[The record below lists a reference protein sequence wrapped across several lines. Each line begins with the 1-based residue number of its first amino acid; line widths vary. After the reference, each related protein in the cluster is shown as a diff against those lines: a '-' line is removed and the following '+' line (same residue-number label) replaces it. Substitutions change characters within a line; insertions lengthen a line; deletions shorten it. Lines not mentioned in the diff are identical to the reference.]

1 MDPIIH
7 RIWLELRM
15 DLFASAKAG
24 FSQLEVPD
32 SIRRKAL
39 NHLEHWL
46 TSEEFV
52 LYRPQ
57 LEWLIQRGDFAGILD
72 RFFQILPFGTGGR
85 RGAVGIGPNRMNL
98 WTLGASVQGHSDY
111 LKQKFPGK
119 KDITVCLAYDVREFR
134 DKNERYSKDH
144 PNPVFG
150 LSSRDFAHHAAKIY
164 AANGI
169 VAYVLPPTSKAFY
182 ATPELSFA
190 IRRFGAQGGL
200 NISASHNPPDDNGGK
215 FYEERGAQ
223 PVPPEDQIMADLVEN
238 IDRIRMMDWDEA
250 TSLGWIRFFDEGVH
264 RAYLNLCLK
273 GALIDP
279 PHKSIQGQEAFK
291 IVFTPLHGVG
301 SLTAMEILQERG
313 FEVIPVLEQ
322 MAPDGQFSNVT
333 KSPNPEVPESLD
345 RAEIVALA
353 HCADL
358 VLATDPDADRL
369 GGLYP
374 DPNGKWHFLN
384 GQRMAALMTWFKLAK
399 LQEHGR
405 LARNA
410 FVVKTEVTTR
420 QISKITSDFQ
430 VQLVGDLLV
439 GFKYIADVINHLEM
453 SGRFGDVGANPED
466 FIIGTE
472 ESHGAMVSHLIR
484 DKDAGGAALLLAE
497 CALDLKRRGSSI
509 FRKLEELACQY
520 GYFNN
525 MGINIQLPGL
535 DGRIKMEKMMES
547 LRLDPPHQI
556 AGLNVSRFE
565 DFRNPK
571 GKFGPIKGATDA
583 ASRNVLV
590 FELGDQGRAVLRPSG
605 TEPKA
610 KIYIEA
616 SSLPRLPS
624 QTEEDWKVI
633 KAEVDAVAKAIGND
647 LTIQA
652 LARVGK

>member
-1 MDPIIH
+1 
-7 RIWLELRM
+7 M
-15 DLFASAKAG
+15 DLFACAKVG
-24 FSQLEVPD
+24 FSQLEVPE
-32 SIRRKAL
+32 SLRMKAQK
-39 NHLEHWL
+39 NLELWL

-52 LYRPQ
+52 TYRPQ
-57 LEWLIQRGDFAGILD
+57 IEWLIQKGDFSGLLD

-134 DKNERYSKDH
+134 DKNGRYSKDL
-144 PNPVFG
+144 PNPILG

-169 VAYVLPPTSKAFY
+169 VSYVLSPTSHSFY
-182 ATPELSFA
+182 ATPELSLA

-223 PVPPEDQIMADLVEN
+223 PVPPDDQVMADLVEN
-238 IDRIRMMDWDEA
+238 IDRIRIMGWNEA
-250 TSLGWIRFFDEGVH
+250 LALGLIRYFDESAH
-264 RAYLNLCLK
+264 RAYLDLCLK

-279 PHKSIQGQEAFK
+279 PQKSLKGQSAFK

-313 FEVIPVLEQ
+313 FEVIPVVEQ
-322 MAPDGQFSNVT
+322 MAPDGQFPNVT

-345 RAEIVALA
+345 RAEVVALA
-353 HCADL
+353 HRADL

-374 DPNGKWHFLN
+374 GPDGNWHFLN

-399 LQEHGR
+399 LQEQGR
-405 LARNA
+405 LEHKAV
-410 FVVKTEVTTR
+410 VVKTEVTTR
-420 QISKITSDFQ
+420 QISRIAADFK

-439 GFKYIADVINHLEM
+439 GFKYIADVIYQLEM
-453 SGRFGDVGANPED
+453 TGRFGDVLAAPTD
-466 FIIGTE
+466 YIIGTE
-472 ESHGAMVSHLIR
+472 ESHGAMVSHQIR

-497 CALDLKRRGSSI
+497 CALDLKRHGSSI
-509 FRKLEELACQY
+509 FRQLEELACQH

-525 MGINIQLPGL
+525 IGINILLPGL
-535 DGRIKMEKMMES
+535 DGRLKMEKMLDS
-547 LRLDPPHQI
+547 LRLDPPLRI
-556 AGLNVSRFE
+556 AGLKVSRFE
-565 DFRNPK
+565 DLRNPE

-583 ASRNVLV
+583 SSRNVLV
-590 FELGDQGRAVLRPSG
+590 FELGDNARAVLRPSG

-616 SSLPRLPS
+616 SSLPRLSS
-624 QTEEDWKVI
+624 QTDDEWNQI
-633 KAEVDAVAKAIGND
+633 KAGVDAIAKEIGKD
-647 LTIQA
+647 LTKQA
-652 LARVGK
+652 LVRVGL

>member
-7 RIWLELRM
+7 RIWLERCM
-15 DLFASAKAG
+15 DLFACAKVG
-24 FSQLEVPD
+24 FSQLEVPE
-32 SIRRKAL
+32 SLRMKAQK
-39 NHLEHWL
+39 NLELWL

-52 LYRPQ
+52 TYRPQ
-57 LEWLIQRGDFAGILD
+57 IEWLIQKGDFSGLLD

-134 DKNERYSKDH
+134 DKNGRYSKDL
-144 PNPVFG
+144 PNPILG

-169 VAYVLPPTSKAFY
+169 VSYVLSPTSHSFY
-182 ATPELSFA
+182 ATPELSLA

-223 PVPPEDQIMADLVEN
+223 PVPPDDQVMADLVEN
-238 IDRIRMMDWDEA
+238 IDRIRIMGWNEA
-250 TSLGWIRFFDEGVH
+250 LALGLIRYFDESAH
-264 RAYLNLCLK
+264 RAYLDLCLK

-279 PHKSIQGQEAFK
+279 PQKSLKGQSAFK

-301 SLTAMEILQERG
+301 SLTAMEILQKRG
-313 FEVIPVLEQ
+313 FEVIPVVEQ
-322 MAPDGQFSNVT
+322 MAPDGQFPNVT

-345 RAEIVALA
+345 RAEVVALA
-353 HCADL
+353 HRADL

-374 DPNGKWHFLN
+374 GPDGNWHFLN

-399 LQEHGR
+399 LQEQGR
-405 LARNA
+405 LEHKAV
-410 FVVKTEVTTR
+410 VVKTEVTTR
-420 QISKITSDFQ
+420 QISKITADFK

-439 GFKYIADVINHLEM
+439 GFKYIADVIYQLEM
-453 SGRFGDVGANPED
+453 TGRFGDVLAAPTD
-466 FIIGTE
+466 YIIGTE
-472 ESHGAMVSHLIR
+472 ESHGAMVSHQIR

-509 FRKLEELACQY
+509 FRQLEELACQH

-525 MGINIQLPGL
+525 IGINILLPGL
-535 DGRIKMEKMMES
+535 DGRLKMEKMLDS
-547 LRLDPPHQI
+547 LRLDPPLRI

-565 DFRNPK
+565 DLRNPE

-583 ASRNVLV
+583 SSRNVLV
-590 FELGDQGRAVLRPSG
+590 FELGDNARAVLRPSG

-616 SSLPRLPS
+616 SSLPRLSS
-624 QTEEDWKVI
+624 QTDDEWNQI
-633 KAEVDAVAKAIGND
+633 KAGVDAIAKEIGKD
-647 LTIQA
+647 LTKQA
-652 LARVGK
+652 LVRVGL

>member
-1 MDPIIH
+1 
-7 RIWLELRM
+7 M
-15 DLFASAKAG
+15 DLFACAKVG
-24 FSQLEVPD
+24 FSQLEVPE
-32 SIRRKAL
+32 SLRMKAQK
-39 NHLEHWL
+39 NLELWL

-52 LYRPQ
+52 TYRPQ
-57 LEWLIQRGDFAGILD
+57 IEWLIQKGDFSGLLD

-134 DKNERYSKDH
+134 DKNGRYSKDL
-144 PNPVFG
+144 PNPILG

-169 VAYVLPPTSKAFY
+169 VSYVLSPTSHSFY
-182 ATPELSFA
+182 ATPELSLA

-223 PVPPEDQIMADLVEN
+223 PVPPDDQVMADLVEN
-238 IDRIRMMDWDEA
+238 IDRIRIMGWNEA
-250 TSLGWIRFFDEGVH
+250 LALGLIRYFDESAH
-264 RAYLNLCLK
+264 RAYLDLCLK

-279 PHKSIQGQEAFK
+279 PQKSLKGQSAFK

-301 SLTAMEILQERG
+301 SLTAMEILQKRG
-313 FEVIPVLEQ
+313 FEVIPVVEQ
-322 MAPDGQFSNVT
+322 MAPDGQFPNVT

-345 RAEIVALA
+345 RAEVVALA
-353 HCADL
+353 HRADL

-374 DPNGKWHFLN
+374 GPDGNWHFLN

-399 LQEHGR
+399 LQEQGR
-405 LARNA
+405 LEHKAV
-410 FVVKTEVTTR
+410 VVKTEVTTR
-420 QISKITSDFQ
+420 QISKITADFK

-439 GFKYIADVINHLEM
+439 GFKYIADVIYQLEM
-453 SGRFGDVGANPED
+453 TGRFGDVLAAPTD
-466 FIIGTE
+466 YIIGTE
-472 ESHGAMVSHLIR
+472 ESHGAMVSHQIR

-509 FRKLEELACQY
+509 FRQLEELACQH

-525 MGINIQLPGL
+525 IGINILLPGL
-535 DGRIKMEKMMES
+535 DGRLKMEKMLDS
-547 LRLDPPHQI
+547 LRLDPPLRI

-565 DFRNPK
+565 DLRNPE

-583 ASRNVLV
+583 SSRNVLV
-590 FELGDQGRAVLRPSG
+590 FELGDNARAVLRPSG

-616 SSLPRLPS
+616 SSLPRLSS
-624 QTEEDWKVI
+624 QTDDEWNQI
-633 KAEVDAVAKAIGND
+633 KAGVDAIAKEIGKD
-647 LTIQA
+647 LTKQA
-652 LARVGK
+652 LVRVGL

>member
-1 MDPIIH
+1 
-7 RIWLELRM
+7 M
-15 DLFASAKAG
+15 DLFACAKVG
-24 FSQLEVPD
+24 FSQLEVPE
-32 SIRRKAL
+32 SLRMKAQK
-39 NHLEHWL
+39 NLELWL

-52 LYRPQ
+52 TYRPQ
-57 LEWLIQRGDFAGILD
+57 IEWLIQKGDFSGLLD

-134 DKNERYSKDH
+134 DKNGRYSKDL
-144 PNPVFG
+144 PNPILG

-169 VAYVLPPTSKAFY
+169 VSYVLSPTSHSFY
-182 ATPELSFA
+182 ATPELSLA

-223 PVPPEDQIMADLVEN
+223 PVPPDDQVMADLVEN
-238 IDRIRMMDWDEA
+238 IDRIRIMGWNEA
-250 TSLGWIRFFDEGVH
+250 LALGLIRYFDESAH
-264 RAYLNLCLK
+264 RAYLDLCLK

-279 PHKSIQGQEAFK
+279 PQKSLKGQSAFK

-313 FEVIPVLEQ
+313 FEVIPVVEQ
-322 MAPDGQFSNVT
+322 MAPDGQFPNVT

-345 RAEIVALA
+345 RAEVVALA
-353 HCADL
+353 HRADL

-374 DPNGKWHFLN
+374 GPDGNWHFLN

-399 LQEHGR
+399 LREQGR
-405 LARNA
+405 LEHKAV
-410 FVVKTEVTTR
+410 VVKTEVTTR
-420 QISKITSDFQ
+420 QISKITADFK

-439 GFKYIADVINHLEM
+439 GFKYIADVIYQLEM
-453 SGRFGDVGANPED
+453 TGRFGDVLAAPTD
-466 FIIGTE
+466 YIIGTE
-472 ESHGAMVSHLIR
+472 ESHGAMVSHQIR

-509 FRKLEELACQY
+509 FRQLEELACQH

-525 MGINIQLPGL
+525 IGINILLPGL
-535 DGRIKMEKMMES
+535 DGRLKMEKMLDS
-547 LRLDPPHQI
+547 LRLDPPLRI
-556 AGLNVSRFE
+556 AGLKVSRFE
-565 DFRNPK
+565 DLRNPE

-583 ASRNVLV
+583 SSRNVLV
-590 FELGDQGRAVLRPSG
+590 FELGDNARAVLRPSG

-616 SSLPRLPS
+616 SSLPRLSS
-624 QTEEDWKVI
+624 QTDEEWNQI
-633 KAEVDAVAKAIGND
+633 KAGVDAIAKEIGKD
-647 LTIQA
+647 LTKQA
-652 LARVGK
+652 LVRVGL

>member
-1 MDPIIH
+1 
-7 RIWLELRM
+7 M
-15 DLFASAKAG
+15 DLFACAKVG
-24 FSQLEVPD
+24 FSQLEVPE
-32 SIRRKAL
+32 SLRMKAQK
-39 NHLEHWL
+39 NLELWL

-52 LYRPQ
+52 TYRPQ
-57 LEWLIQRGDFAGILD
+57 IEWLIQKGDFSGLLD

-134 DKNERYSKDH
+134 DKNGRYSKDL
-144 PNPVFG
+144 PNPILG

-169 VAYVLPPTSKAFY
+169 VSYVLSPTSHSFY
-182 ATPELSFA
+182 ATPELSLA

-223 PVPPEDQIMADLVEN
+223 PVPPDDQVMADLVEN
-238 IDRIRMMDWDEA
+238 IDRIRIMGWNEA
-250 TSLGWIRFFDEGVH
+250 LALGLIRYFDESAH
-264 RAYLNLCLK
+264 RAYLDLCLK

-279 PHKSIQGQEAFK
+279 PQKSLKGQSAFK

-313 FEVIPVLEQ
+313 FEVIPVVEQ
-322 MAPDGQFSNVT
+322 MAPDGQFPNVT

-345 RAEIVALA
+345 RAEVVALA
-353 HCADL
+353 HRADL

-374 DPNGKWHFLN
+374 GPDGNWHFLN

-399 LQEHGR
+399 LQEQGR
-405 LARNA
+405 LEHKAV
-410 FVVKTEVTTR
+410 VVKTEVTTR
-420 QISKITSDFQ
+420 QISRIAADFK

-439 GFKYIADVINHLEM
+439 GFKYIADVIYQLEM
-453 SGRFGDVGANPED
+453 TGRFGDVLAAPTD
-466 FIIGTE
+466 YIIGTE
-472 ESHGAMVSHLIR
+472 ESHGAMVSHQIR

-509 FRKLEELACQY
+509 FRQLEELACQH

-525 MGINIQLPGL
+525 IGINILLPGL
-535 DGRIKMEKMMES
+535 DGRLKMEKMLDS
-547 LRLDPPHQI
+547 LRLDPPLRI

-565 DFRNPK
+565 DLRNPE

-583 ASRNVLV
+583 SSRNVLV
-590 FELGDQGRAVLRPSG
+590 FELGDNARAVLRPSG

-616 SSLPRLPS
+616 SSLPRLSS
-624 QTEEDWKVI
+624 QTDDEWNQI
-633 KAEVDAVAKAIGND
+633 KAGVDAIAKEIGKD
-647 LTIQA
+647 LTKQA
-652 LARVGK
+652 LVRVGL

>member
-1 MDPIIH
+1 
-7 RIWLELRM
+7 M
-15 DLFASAKAG
+15 DLFACAKVG
-24 FSQLEVPD
+24 FSQLEVPE
-32 SIRRKAL
+32 SLRMKAQK
-39 NHLEHWL
+39 NLELWL

-52 LYRPQ
+52 TYRPQ
-57 LEWLIQRGDFAGILD
+57 IEWLIQKGDFSGLLD

-134 DKNERYSKDH
+134 DKNGRYSKDL
-144 PNPVFG
+144 PNPILG

-169 VAYVLPPTSKAFY
+169 VSYVLSPTSHSFY
-182 ATPELSFA
+182 ATPELSLA

-223 PVPPEDQIMADLVEN
+223 PVPPDDQVMADLVEN
-238 IDRIRMMDWDEA
+238 IDRIRIMGWNEA
-250 TSLGWIRFFDEGVH
+250 LALGLIRYFDESAH
-264 RAYLNLCLK
+264 RAYLDLCLK

-279 PHKSIQGQEAFK
+279 PQKSLKGQSAFK

-301 SLTAMEILQERG
+301 SLTAMEILHERG
-313 FEVIPVLEQ
+313 FEVIPVVEQ
-322 MAPDGQFSNVT
+322 MAPDGQFPNVT

-345 RAEIVALA
+345 RAEVVALA
-353 HCADL
+353 HRADL

-374 DPNGKWHFLN
+374 GPDGNWHFLN

-399 LQEHGR
+399 LQEQGR
-405 LARNA
+405 LEHKAV
-410 FVVKTEVTTR
+410 VVKTEVTTR
-420 QISKITSDFQ
+420 QISRIAADFK

-439 GFKYIADVINHLEM
+439 GFKYIADVIYQLEM
-453 SGRFGDVGANPED
+453 TGRFGDVLAATTD
-466 FIIGTE
+466 YIIGTE
-472 ESHGAMVSHLIR
+472 ESHGAMVSHQIR

-509 FRKLEELACQY
+509 FRQLEELACQH

-525 MGINIQLPGL
+525 IGINILLPGL
-535 DGRIKMEKMMES
+535 DGRLKMEKMLDS
-547 LRLDPPHQI
+547 LRLDPPLRI

-565 DFRNPK
+565 DLRNPE

-583 ASRNVLV
+583 SSRNVLV
-590 FELGDQGRAVLRPSG
+590 FELGDNARAVLRPSG

-616 SSLPRLPS
+616 SSLPRLSS
-624 QTEEDWKVI
+624 QTDDEWNQI
-633 KAEVDAVAKAIGND
+633 KAGVDAIAKEIGKD
-647 LTIQA
+647 LTKQA
-652 LARVGK
+652 LVRVGL

>member
-1 MDPIIH
+1 
-7 RIWLELRM
+7 M
-15 DLFASAKAG
+15 DLFACAKVG
-24 FSQLEVPD
+24 FSQLEVPE
-32 SIRRKAL
+32 SLRMKAQK
-39 NHLEHWL
+39 NLELWL

-52 LYRPQ
+52 TYRPQ
-57 LEWLIQRGDFAGILD
+57 IEWLIQKGDFSGLLD

-134 DKNERYSKDH
+134 DKNGRYSKDL
-144 PNPVFG
+144 PNPILG

-169 VAYVLPPTSKAFY
+169 VSYVLSPTSHSFY
-182 ATPELSFA
+182 ATPELSLA

-223 PVPPEDQIMADLVEN
+223 PVPPDDQVMADLVEN
-238 IDRIRMMDWDEA
+238 IDRIRIMGWNEA
-250 TSLGWIRFFDEGVH
+250 LALGLIRYFDESAH
-264 RAYLNLCLK
+264 RAYLDLCLK

-279 PHKSIQGQEAFK
+279 PQKSLKGQSAFK

-313 FEVIPVLEQ
+313 FEVIPVVEQ
-322 MAPDGQFSNVT
+322 MAPDGQFPNVT

-345 RAEIVALA
+345 RAEVVALA
-353 HCADL
+353 HRADL

-374 DPNGKWHFLN
+374 GPDGNWHFLN

-399 LQEHGR
+399 LQEQGR
-405 LARNA
+405 LEHKAV
-410 FVVKTEVTTR
+410 VVKTEVTTR
-420 QISKITSDFQ
+420 QISRIAADFK

-439 GFKYIADVINHLEM
+439 GFKYIADVIYQLEM
-453 SGRFGDVGANPED
+453 TGRFGDVLAAPTD
-466 FIIGTE
+466 YIIGTE
-472 ESHGAMVSHLIR
+472 ESHGAKVRHQIR

-509 FRKLEELACQY
+509 FRQLEELACQH

-525 MGINIQLPGL
+525 IGINILLPGL
-535 DGRIKMEKMMES
+535 DGRLKMEKMLDS
-547 LRLDPPHQI
+547 LRLDPPLRI

-565 DFRNPK
+565 DLRNPE

-583 ASRNVLV
+583 SSRNVLV
-590 FELGDQGRAVLRPSG
+590 FELGDNARAVLRPSG

-616 SSLPRLPS
+616 SSLPRLSS
-624 QTEEDWKVI
+624 QTDDEWNQI
-633 KAEVDAVAKAIGND
+633 KAGVDAIAKEIGKD
-647 LTIQA
+647 LTKQA
-652 LARVGK
+652 LVRVGL

>member
-1 MDPIIH
+1 
-7 RIWLELRM
+7 M
-15 DLFASAKAG
+15 DLFACAKVG
-24 FSQLEVPD
+24 FSQLEVPE
-32 SIRRKAL
+32 SLRMKAQK
-39 NHLEHWL
+39 NLELWL

-52 LYRPQ
+52 TYRPQ
-57 LEWLIQRGDFAGILD
+57 IEWLIQKGDFSGLLD

-134 DKNERYSKDH
+134 DKNGRYSKDL
-144 PNPVFG
+144 PNPILG

-169 VAYVLPPTSKAFY
+169 VSYVLSPTSHSFY
-182 ATPELSFA
+182 ATPELSLA

-223 PVPPEDQIMADLVEN
+223 PVPPDDQVMADLVEN
-238 IDRIRMMDWDEA
+238 IDRIRIMGWNEA
-250 TSLGWIRFFDEGVH
+250 LALGLIRYFDESAH
-264 RAYLNLCLK
+264 RAYLDLCLK

-279 PHKSIQGQEAFK
+279 PQKSLKGQSAFK

-313 FEVIPVLEQ
+313 FEVIPVVEQ
-322 MAPDGQFSNVT
+322 MAPDGQFPNVT

-345 RAEIVALA
+345 RAEVVALA
-353 HCADL
+353 HRADL

-374 DPNGKWHFLN
+374 GPDGNWHFLN

-399 LQEHGR
+399 LQEQGR
-405 LARNA
+405 LEHKAV
-410 FVVKTEVTTR
+410 VVKTEVTTR
-420 QISKITSDFQ
+420 QISKITADFK

-439 GFKYIADVINHLEM
+439 GFKYIADVIYQLEM
-453 SGRFGDVGANPED
+453 TGRFGDVLAAPTD
-466 FIIGTE
+466 YIIGTE
-472 ESHGAMVSHLIR
+472 ESHGAMVSHQIR

-509 FRKLEELACQY
+509 FRQLEELACQH

-525 MGINIQLPGL
+525 IGINILLPGL
-535 DGRIKMEKMMES
+535 DGRLKMEKMLDS
-547 LRLDPPHQI
+547 LRLDPPLRI

-565 DFRNPK
+565 DLRNPE

-583 ASRNVLV
+583 SSRNVLV
-590 FELGDQGRAVLRPSG
+590 FELGDNARAVLRPSG

-616 SSLPRLPS
+616 SSLPRLSS
-624 QTEEDWKVI
+624 QTDDEWNQI
-633 KAEVDAVAKAIGND
+633 KAGVDAVAKEIGKD
-647 LTIQA
+647 LTKQA
-652 LARVGK
+652 LVRVGL

>member
-1 MDPIIH
+1 
-7 RIWLELRM
+7 M
-15 DLFASAKAG
+15 DLFACAKVG
-24 FSQLEVPD
+24 FSQLEVPE
-32 SIRRKAL
+32 SLRMKAQK
-39 NHLEHWL
+39 NLELWL

-52 LYRPQ
+52 TYRPQ
-57 LEWLIQRGDFAGILD
+57 IEWLIQKGDFSGLLD

-134 DKNERYSKDH
+134 DKNGRYSKDL
-144 PNPVFG
+144 PNPILG

-169 VAYVLPPTSKAFY
+169 VSYVLSPTSHSFY
-182 ATPELSFA
+182 ATPELSLA

-223 PVPPEDQIMADLVEN
+223 PVPPDDQVMADLVEN
-238 IDRIRMMDWDEA
+238 IDRIRIMGWNEA
-250 TSLGWIRFFDEGVH
+250 LALGLIRYFDESAH
-264 RAYLNLCLK
+264 RAYLDLCLK

-279 PHKSIQGQEAFK
+279 PQKSLKGQSAFK

-313 FEVIPVLEQ
+313 FEVIPVVEQ
-322 MAPDGQFSNVT
+322 MAPDGQFPNVT

-345 RAEIVALA
+345 RAEVVALA
-353 HCADL
+353 HRADL

-374 DPNGKWHFLN
+374 GPDGNWHFLN

-399 LQEHGR
+399 LQEQGR
-405 LARNA
+405 LEHKAV
-410 FVVKTEVTTR
+410 VVKTEVTTR
-420 QISKITSDFQ
+420 QISRIAADFK

-439 GFKYIADVINHLEM
+439 GFKYIADVIYQLEM
-453 SGRFGDVGANPED
+453 TGRFGDVLAAPTD
-466 FIIGTE
+466 YIIGTE
-472 ESHGAMVSHLIR
+472 ESHGAMVSHQIR

-509 FRKLEELACQY
+509 FRQLEELACQH

-525 MGINIQLPGL
+525 IGINILLPGL
-535 DGRIKMEKMMES
+535 DGRLKMEKMLDS
-547 LRLDPPHQI
+547 LRLDPPLRI
-556 AGLNVSRFE
+556 AGLKVSRFE
-565 DFRNPK
+565 DLRNPE

-583 ASRNVLV
+583 SSRNVLV
-590 FELGDQGRAVLRPSG
+590 FELGDNARAVLRPSG

-616 SSLPRLPS
+616 SSLPRLSS
-624 QTEEDWKVI
+624 QTDDEWNQI
-633 KAEVDAVAKAIGND
+633 KAGVDAIAKEIGKD
-647 LTIQA
+647 LTKQA
-652 LARVGK
+652 LVRVGL

>member
-1 MDPIIH
+1 
-7 RIWLELRM
+7 M
-15 DLFASAKAG
+15 DLFACAKVG
-24 FSQLEVPD
+24 FSQLEVPE
-32 SIRRKAL
+32 SLRMKAQK
-39 NHLEHWL
+39 NLELWL

-52 LYRPQ
+52 TYRPQ
-57 LEWLIQRGDFAGILD
+57 IEWLIQKGDFSGLLD

-134 DKNERYSKDH
+134 DKNGRYSKDL
-144 PNPVFG
+144 PNPILG

-169 VAYVLPPTSKAFY
+169 VSYVLSPTSHSFY
-182 ATPELSFA
+182 ATPELSLA

-223 PVPPEDQIMADLVEN
+223 PVPPDDQVMADLVEN
-238 IDRIRMMDWDEA
+238 IDRIRIMGWNEA
-250 TSLGWIRFFDEGVH
+250 LALGLIRYFDESAH
-264 RAYLNLCLK
+264 RAYLDLCLK

-279 PHKSIQGQEAFK
+279 PQKSLKGQSAFK

-301 SLTAMEILQERG
+301 SLTAMEILHERG
-313 FEVIPVLEQ
+313 FEVIPVVEQ
-322 MAPDGQFSNVT
+322 MAPDGQFPNVT

-345 RAEIVALA
+345 RAEVVALA
-353 HCADL
+353 HRADL

-374 DPNGKWHFLN
+374 GPDGNWHFLN

-399 LQEHGR
+399 LQEQGR
-405 LARNA
+405 LEHKAV
-410 FVVKTEVTTR
+410 VVKTEVTTR
-420 QISKITSDFQ
+420 QISKITADFK

-439 GFKYIADVINHLEM
+439 GFKYIADVIYQLEM
-453 SGRFGDVGANPED
+453 TGRFGDVLAAPTD
-466 FIIGTE
+466 YIIGTE
-472 ESHGAMVSHLIR
+472 ESHGAMVSHQIR

-509 FRKLEELACQY
+509 FRQLEELACQH

-525 MGINIQLPGL
+525 IGINILLPGL
-535 DGRIKMEKMMES
+535 DGRLKMEKMLDS
-547 LRLDPPHQI
+547 LRLDPPLRI
-556 AGLNVSRFE
+556 AGLKVSRFE
-565 DFRNPK
+565 DLRNPE

-583 ASRNVLV
+583 SSRNVLV
-590 FELGDQGRAVLRPSG
+590 FELGDNARAVLRPSG

-616 SSLPRLPS
+616 SSLPRLSS
-624 QTEEDWKVI
+624 QTDDEWNQI
-633 KAEVDAVAKAIGND
+633 KAGVDAIAKEIGKD
-647 LTIQA
+647 LTKQA
-652 LARVGK
+652 LVRVGL

>member
-1 MDPIIH
+1 
-7 RIWLELRM
+7 M
-15 DLFASAKAG
+15 DLFACAKVG
-24 FSQLEVPD
+24 FSQLEVPE
-32 SIRRKAL
+32 SLRMKAQK
-39 NHLEHWL
+39 NLELWL

-52 LYRPQ
+52 TYRPQ
-57 LEWLIQRGDFAGILD
+57 IEWLIQKGDFSGLLD

-134 DKNERYSKDH
+134 DKNGRYSKDL
-144 PNPVFG
+144 PNPILG

-169 VAYVLPPTSKAFY
+169 VSYVLSPTSHSFY
-182 ATPELSFA
+182 ATPELSLA

-223 PVPPEDQIMADLVEN
+223 PVPPDDQVMADLVEN
-238 IDRIRMMDWDEA
+238 IDRIRIMGWNEA
-250 TSLGWIRFFDEGVH
+250 LALGLIRYFDESAH
-264 RAYLNLCLK
+264 RAYLDLCLK

-279 PHKSIQGQEAFK
+279 PQKSLKGQSPFK

-301 SLTAMEILQERG
+301 SLTAMEILQKRG
-313 FEVIPVLEQ
+313 FEVIPVVEQ
-322 MAPDGQFSNVT
+322 MAPDGQFPNVT

-345 RAEIVALA
+345 RAEVVALA
-353 HCADL
+353 HRADL

-374 DPNGKWHFLN
+374 GPDGNWHFLN

-399 LQEHGR
+399 LQEQGR
-405 LARNA
+405 LEHKAV
-410 FVVKTEVTTR
+410 VVKTEVTTR
-420 QISKITSDFQ
+420 QISKITADFK

-439 GFKYIADVINHLEM
+439 GFKYIADVIYQLEM
-453 SGRFGDVGANPED
+453 TGRFGDVLAAPTD
-466 FIIGTE
+466 YIIGTE
-472 ESHGAMVSHLIR
+472 ESHGAMVSHQIR

-509 FRKLEELACQY
+509 FRQLEELACQH

-525 MGINIQLPGL
+525 IGINILLPGL
-535 DGRIKMEKMMES
+535 DGRLKMEKMLDS
-547 LRLDPPHQI
+547 LRLDPPLRI

-565 DFRNPK
+565 DLRNPE

-583 ASRNVLV
+583 SSRNVLV
-590 FELGDQGRAVLRPSG
+590 FELGDNARAVLRPSG

-616 SSLPRLPS
+616 SSLPRLSS
-624 QTEEDWKVI
+624 QTDDEWNQI
-633 KAEVDAVAKAIGND
+633 KAGVDAVAKEIGKD
-647 LTIQA
+647 LTKQA
-652 LARVGK
+652 LVRVGL

>member
-1 MDPIIH
+1 
-7 RIWLELRM
+7 M
-15 DLFASAKAG
+15 DLFACAKVG
-24 FSQLEVPD
+24 FSQLEVPE
-32 SIRRKAL
+32 SLRMKAQK
-39 NHLEHWL
+39 NLELWL

-52 LYRPQ
+52 TYRPQ
-57 LEWLIQRGDFAGILD
+57 IEWLIQKGDFSGLLD

-134 DKNERYSKDH
+134 DKNGRYSKDL
-144 PNPVFG
+144 PNPILG

-169 VAYVLPPTSKAFY
+169 VSYVLSPTSHSFY
-182 ATPELSFA
+182 ATPELSLA

-223 PVPPEDQIMADLVEN
+223 PVPPDDQVMADLVEN
-238 IDRIRMMDWDEA
+238 IDRIRIMGWNEA
-250 TSLGWIRFFDEGVH
+250 LALGLIRYFDESAH
-264 RAYLNLCLK
+264 RAYLDLCLK

-279 PHKSIQGQEAFK
+279 PQKSLKGQSAFK

-313 FEVIPVLEQ
+313 FEVIPVVEQ
-322 MAPDGQFSNVT
+322 MAPDGQFPNVT

-345 RAEIVALA
+345 RAEVVALA
-353 HCADL
+353 HRADL

-374 DPNGKWHFLN
+374 GPDGNWHFLN

-399 LQEHGR
+399 LQEQGR
-405 LARNA
+405 LEHKAV
-410 FVVKTEVTTR
+410 VVKTEVTTR
-420 QISKITSDFQ
+420 QISKITADFK

-439 GFKYIADVINHLEM
+439 GFKYIADVIYQLEM
-453 SGRFGDVGANPED
+453 TGRFGDVLAAPTD
-466 FIIGTE
+466 YIIGTE
-472 ESHGAMVSHLIR
+472 ESHGAMVSHQIR

-509 FRKLEELACQY
+509 FRQLEKLACQH

-525 MGINIQLPGL
+525 IGINILLPGL
-535 DGRIKMEKMMES
+535 DGRLKMEKMLDS
-547 LRLDPPHQI
+547 LRLDPPLRI

-565 DFRNPK
+565 DLRNPE

-583 ASRNVLV
+583 SSRNVLV
-590 FELGDQGRAVLRPSG
+590 FELGDNARAVLRPSG

-616 SSLPRLPS
+616 SSLPRLSS
-624 QTEEDWKVI
+624 QTDDEWNQI
-633 KAEVDAVAKAIGND
+633 KAGVDAIAKEIGKD
-647 LTIQA
+647 LTKQA
-652 LARVGK
+652 LVRVGL

>member
-1 MDPIIH
+1 
-7 RIWLELRM
+7 M
-15 DLFASAKAG
+15 DLFASAKVG
-24 FSQLEVPD
+24 FSQLEVPE
-32 SIRRKAL
+32 SLRMKAQK
-39 NHLEHWL
+39 NLELWL

-52 LYRPQ
+52 TYRPQ
-57 LEWLIQRGDFAGILD
+57 IEWLILKGDFSGLLD

-134 DKNERYSKDH
+134 DKNGRYSKDL
-144 PNPVFG
+144 PNPILG
-150 LSSRDFAHHAAKIY
+150 LSSRDFAYHAAKIY

-169 VAYVLPPTSKAFY
+169 VSYVLSPTSHSFY
-182 ATPELSFA
+182 ATPELSLA

-223 PVPPEDQIMADLVEN
+223 PVPPDDQVMADLVEN
-238 IDRIRMMDWDEA
+238 IDRIRIMGWNEA
-250 TSLGWIRFFDEGVH
+250 LALGLIRYFDESAH
-264 RAYLNLCLK
+264 RAYLDLCLK

-279 PHKSIQGQEAFK
+279 PQKSLKGQSAFK

-313 FEVIPVLEQ
+313 FEVIPVVEQ
-322 MAPDGQFSNVT
+322 MAPDGQFPNVT

-345 RAEIVALA
+345 RAEVVALA
-353 HCADL
+353 HRADL

-374 DPNGKWHFLN
+374 GPDGNWHFLN

-399 LQEHGR
+399 LQEQGR
-405 LARNA
+405 LEHKAV
-410 FVVKTEVTTR
+410 VVKTEVTTR
-420 QISKITSDFQ
+420 QISKITADFK

-439 GFKYIADVINHLEM
+439 GFKYIADVIYQLEM
-453 SGRFGDVGANPED
+453 TGRFGDVLAAPTD
-466 FIIGTE
+466 YIIGTE
-472 ESHGAMVSHLIR
+472 ESHGAMVSHQIR

-509 FRKLEELACQY
+509 FRQLEELACQH

-525 MGINIQLPGL
+525 IGINILLPGL
-535 DGRIKMEKMMES
+535 DGRLKMEKMLDS
-547 LRLDPPHQI
+547 LRLDPPLRI
-556 AGLNVSRFE
+556 AGLKVSRFE
-565 DFRNPK
+565 DLRNPE

-583 ASRNVLV
+583 SSRNVLV
-590 FELGDQGRAVLRPSG
+590 FELGDNARAVLRPSG

-616 SSLPRLPS
+616 SSLPRLSS
-624 QTEEDWKVI
+624 QTDEEWNQI
-633 KAEVDAVAKAIGND
+633 KAGVDAIAQEIGKD
-647 LTIQA
+647 LTKQA
-652 LARVGK
+652 LVRVGL

>member
-1 MDPIIH
+1 
-7 RIWLELRM
+7 M
-15 DLFASAKAG
+15 DLFACATVG
-24 FSQLEVPD
+24 FSQLEVPE
-32 SIRRKAL
+32 SLRMKAQK
-39 NHLEHWL
+39 NLELWL

-52 LYRPQ
+52 TYRPQ
-57 LEWLIQRGDFAGILD
+57 IEWLIQKGDFSGLLD

-134 DKNERYSKDH
+134 DKNGRYSKDL
-144 PNPVFG
+144 PNPILG

-169 VAYVLPPTSKAFY
+169 VSYVLSPTSHSFY
-182 ATPELSFA
+182 ATPELSLA

-223 PVPPEDQIMADLVEN
+223 PVPPDDQVMADLVEN
-238 IDRIRMMDWDEA
+238 IDRIRIMGWNEA
-250 TSLGWIRFFDEGVH
+250 LALGLIRYFDESAH
-264 RAYLNLCLK
+264 RAYLDLCLK

-279 PHKSIQGQEAFK
+279 PQKSLKGQSAFK

-313 FEVIPVLEQ
+313 FEVIPVVEQ
-322 MAPDGQFSNVT
+322 MAPDGQFPNVT

-345 RAEIVALA
+345 RAEVVALA
-353 HCADL
+353 HRADL

-374 DPNGKWHFLN
+374 GPDGNWHFLN

-399 LQEHGR
+399 LQEQGR
-405 LARNA
+405 LEHKAV
-410 FVVKTEVTTR
+410 VVKTEVTTR
-420 QISKITSDFQ
+420 QISKITADFK

-439 GFKYIADVINHLEM
+439 GFKYIADVIYQLEM
-453 SGRFGDVGANPED
+453 TGRFGDVLAAPTD
-466 FIIGTE
+466 YIIGTE
-472 ESHGAMVSHLIR
+472 ESHGAMVSHQIR

-509 FRKLEELACQY
+509 FRQLEELACQH

-525 MGINIQLPGL
+525 IGINILLPGL
-535 DGRIKMEKMMES
+535 DGRLKMEKMLDS
-547 LRLDPPHQI
+547 LRLDPPLRI

-565 DFRNPK
+565 DLRNPE

-583 ASRNVLV
+583 SSRNVLV
-590 FELGDQGRAVLRPSG
+590 FELGDNARAVLRPSG

-616 SSLPRLPS
+616 SSLPRLSS
-624 QTEEDWKVI
+624 QTDDEWNQI
-633 KAEVDAVAKAIGND
+633 KAGVDAIAKEIGKD
-647 LTIQA
+647 LTKQA
-652 LARVGK
+652 LVRVGL

>member
-1 MDPIIH
+1 
-7 RIWLELRM
+7 M
-15 DLFASAKAG
+15 DLFACAKVG
-24 FSQLEVPD
+24 FSQLEVPE
-32 SIRRKAL
+32 SLRMKAQK
-39 NHLEHWL
+39 NLELWL

-52 LYRPQ
+52 TYRPQ
-57 LEWLIQRGDFAGILD
+57 IEWLIQKGDFSGLLD

-134 DKNERYSKDH
+134 DKNGRYSKDL
-144 PNPVFG
+144 PNPILG

-169 VAYVLPPTSKAFY
+169 VSYVLSPTSHSFY
-182 ATPELSFA
+182 ATPELSLA

-223 PVPPEDQIMADLVEN
+223 PVPPDDQVMADLVEN
-238 IDRIRMMDWDEA
+238 IDRIRIMGWNEA
-250 TSLGWIRFFDEGVH
+250 LALGLIRYFDESAH
-264 RAYLNLCLK
+264 RAYLDLCLK

-279 PHKSIQGQEAFK
+279 PQKSLKGQSAFK

-301 SLTAMEILQERG
+301 SLTAMEILQKRG
-313 FEVIPVLEQ
+313 FEVIPVVEQ
-322 MAPDGQFSNVT
+322 MAPDGQFPNVT

-345 RAEIVALA
+345 RAEVVALA
-353 HCADL
+353 HRADL

-374 DPNGKWHFLN
+374 GPDGNWHFLN

-399 LQEHGR
+399 LQEQGR
-405 LARNA
+405 LEHKAV
-410 FVVKTEVTTR
+410 VVKTEVTTR
-420 QISKITSDFQ
+420 QISKITADFK

-439 GFKYIADVINHLEM
+439 GFKYIADVIYQLEM
-453 SGRFGDVGANPED
+453 TGRFGDVLAAPTD
-466 FIIGTE
+466 YIIGTE
-472 ESHGAMVSHLIR
+472 ESHGAMVSHQIR

-509 FRKLEELACQY
+509 FRQLEELACQH

-525 MGINIQLPGL
+525 IGINILLPGL
-535 DGRIKMEKMMES
+535 DGRLKMEKMMDS
-547 LRLDPPHQI
+547 LRLDPPLRI

-565 DFRNPK
+565 DLRNPE

-583 ASRNVLV
+583 SSRNVLV
-590 FELGDQGRAVLRPSG
+590 FELGDNARAVLRPSG

-616 SSLPRLPS
+616 SSLPRLSS
-624 QTEEDWKVI
+624 QTDDEWNQI
-633 KAEVDAVAKAIGND
+633 KAGVDAIAKEIGKD
-647 LTIQA
+647 LTKQA
-652 LARVGK
+652 LVRVGL

>member
-1 MDPIIH
+1 
-7 RIWLELRM
+7 M
-15 DLFASAKAG
+15 DLFACAKVG
-24 FSQLEVPD
+24 FSQLEVPE
-32 SIRRKAL
+32 SLRMKAQK
-39 NHLEHWL
+39 NLELWL

-52 LYRPQ
+52 TYRPQ
-57 LEWLIQRGDFAGILD
+57 IEWLIQKGDFSGLLD

-134 DKNERYSKDH
+134 DKNGRYSKDL
-144 PNPVFG
+144 PNPILG

-169 VAYVLPPTSKAFY
+169 VSYVLSPTSHSFY
-182 ATPELSFA
+182 ATPELSLA

-223 PVPPEDQIMADLVEN
+223 PVPPDDQVMADLVEN
-238 IDRIRMMDWDEA
+238 IDRIRIMGWNEA
-250 TSLGWIRFFDEGVH
+250 LALGLIRYFDESAH
-264 RAYLNLCLK
+264 RAYLDLCLK

-279 PHKSIQGQEAFK
+279 PQKSLKGQSAFK

-313 FEVIPVLEQ
+313 FEVIPVVEQ
-322 MAPDGQFSNVT
+322 MAPDGQFPNVT

-345 RAEIVALA
+345 RAEVVALA
-353 HCADL
+353 HRADL

-374 DPNGKWHFLN
+374 GPDGNWHFLN

-399 LQEHGR
+399 LQEQGR
-405 LARNA
+405 LEHKAV
-410 FVVKTEVTTR
+410 VVKTEVTTR
-420 QISKITSDFQ
+420 QISKITADFK

-439 GFKYIADVINHLEM
+439 GFKYIADVIYQLEM
-453 SGRFGDVGANPED
+453 TGRFGDVLAAPTD
-466 FIIGTE
+466 YIIGTE
-472 ESHGAMVSHLIR
+472 ESHGAMVSHQIR

-509 FRKLEELACQY
+509 FRQLEELACQH

-525 MGINIQLPGL
+525 IGINILLPGL
-535 DGRIKMEKMMES
+535 DGRLKMEKMMDS
-547 LRLDPPHQI
+547 LRLDPPLRI
-556 AGLNVSRFE
+556 AGLKVSRFE
-565 DFRNPK
+565 DLRNPE

-583 ASRNVLV
+583 SSRNVLV
-590 FELGDQGRAVLRPSG
+590 FELGDNARAVLRPSG

-616 SSLPRLPS
+616 SSLPRLSS
-624 QTEEDWKVI
+624 QTDDEWNQI
-633 KAEVDAVAKAIGND
+633 KAGVDAIAKEIGKD
-647 LTIQA
+647 LTKQA
-652 LARVGK
+652 LVRVGL

>member
-1 MDPIIH
+1 
-7 RIWLELRM
+7 M
-15 DLFASAKAG
+15 DLFACAKVG
-24 FSQLEVPD
+24 FSQLEVPE
-32 SIRRKAL
+32 SLRMKAQK
-39 NHLEHWL
+39 NLELWL

-52 LYRPQ
+52 TYRPQ
-57 LEWLIQRGDFAGILD
+57 IEWLIQKGDFSGLLD

-134 DKNERYSKDH
+134 DKNARYSKDL
-144 PNPVFG
+144 PNPILG

-169 VAYVLPPTSKAFY
+169 VSYVLSPTSHSFY
-182 ATPELSFA
+182 ATPELSLA

-223 PVPPEDQIMADLVEN
+223 PVPPDDQVMADLVEN
-238 IDRIRMMDWDEA
+238 IDRIRIMGWNEA
-250 TSLGWIRFFDEGVH
+250 LALGLIRYFDESAH
-264 RAYLNLCLK
+264 RAYLDLCLK

-279 PHKSIQGQEAFK
+279 PQKSLKGQSAFK

-313 FEVIPVLEQ
+313 FEVIPVVEQ
-322 MAPDGQFSNVT
+322 MAPDGQFPNVT

-345 RAEIVALA
+345 RAEVVALA
-353 HCADL
+353 HRADL

-374 DPNGKWHFLN
+374 GPDGNWHFLN

-399 LQEHGR
+399 LREQGR
-405 LARNA
+405 LEHKAV
-410 FVVKTEVTTR
+410 VVKTEVTTR
-420 QISKITSDFQ
+420 QISKITADFK

-439 GFKYIADVINHLEM
+439 GFKYIADVIYQLEM
-453 SGRFGDVGANPED
+453 TGRFGDVLAAPTD
-466 FIIGTE
+466 YIIGTE
-472 ESHGAMVSHLIR
+472 ESHGAMVSHQIR

-509 FRKLEELACQY
+509 FRQLEELACQH

-525 MGINIQLPGL
+525 IGINILLPGL
-535 DGRIKMEKMMES
+535 DGRLKMEKMLDS
-547 LRLDPPHQI
+547 LRLDPPLRI
-556 AGLNVSRFE
+556 AGLKVSRFE
-565 DFRNPK
+565 DLRNPE

-583 ASRNVLV
+583 SSRNVLV
-590 FELGDQGRAVLRPSG
+590 FELGDNARAVLRPSG

-616 SSLPRLPS
+616 SSLPRLSS
-624 QTEEDWKVI
+624 QTDEEWNQI
-633 KAEVDAVAKAIGND
+633 KAGVDAIAKEIGKD
-647 LTIQA
+647 LTKQA
-652 LARVGK
+652 LVRVGL

>member
-1 MDPIIH
+1 
-7 RIWLELRM
+7 M
-15 DLFASAKAG
+15 DLFACAKVG
-24 FSQLEVPD
+24 FSQLEVPE
-32 SIRRKAL
+32 SLRMKAQK
-39 NHLEHWL
+39 NLELWL

-52 LYRPQ
+52 TYRPQ
-57 LEWLIQRGDFAGILD
+57 IEWLIQKGDFSGLLD

-134 DKNERYSKDH
+134 DKNGRYSKDL
-144 PNPVFG
+144 PNPILG

-169 VAYVLPPTSKAFY
+169 VSYVLSPTSHSFY
-182 ATPELSFA
+182 ATPELSLA

-223 PVPPEDQIMADLVEN
+223 PVPPDDQVMADLVEN
-238 IDRIRMMDWDEA
+238 IDRIRIMGWNEA
-250 TSLGWIRFFDEGVH
+250 LALGLIRYFDESAH
-264 RAYLNLCLK
+264 RAYLDLCLK

-279 PHKSIQGQEAFK
+279 PQKSLKGQSPFK

-313 FEVIPVLEQ
+313 FEVIPVVEQ
-322 MAPDGQFSNVT
+322 MAPDGQFPNVT

-345 RAEIVALA
+345 RAEVVALA
-353 HCADL
+353 HRADL

-374 DPNGKWHFLN
+374 GPDGNWHFLN

-399 LQEHGR
+399 LQEQGR
-405 LARNA
+405 LEHKAV
-410 FVVKTEVTTR
+410 VVKTEVTTR
-420 QISKITSDFQ
+420 QISKITADFK

-439 GFKYIADVINHLEM
+439 GFKYIADVIYQLEM
-453 SGRFGDVGANPED
+453 TGRFGDVLAAPTD
-466 FIIGTE
+466 YIIGTE
-472 ESHGAMVSHLIR
+472 ESHGAMVSHQIR

-509 FRKLEELACQY
+509 FRQLEELACQH

-525 MGINIQLPGL
+525 IGINILLPGL
-535 DGRIKMEKMMES
+535 DGRLKMEKMLDS
-547 LRLDPPHQI
+547 LRLDPPLRI

-565 DFRNPK
+565 DLRNPE

-583 ASRNVLV
+583 SSRNVLV
-590 FELGDQGRAVLRPSG
+590 FELGDNARAVLRPSG

-616 SSLPRLPS
+616 SSLPRLSS
-624 QTEEDWKVI
+624 QTDDEWNQI
-633 KAEVDAVAKAIGND
+633 KAGVDAIAKEIGKD
-647 LTIQA
+647 LTKQA
-652 LARVGK
+652 LVRVGL

>member
-1 MDPIIH
+1 
-7 RIWLELRM
+7 M
-15 DLFASAKAG
+15 DLFACAKVG
-24 FSQLEVPD
+24 FSQLEVPE
-32 SIRRKAL
+32 SLRMKAQK
-39 NHLEHWL
+39 NLELWL

-52 LYRPQ
+52 TYRPQ
-57 LEWLIQRGDFAGILD
+57 IEWLIQKGDFSGLLD

-134 DKNERYSKDH
+134 DKNGRYSKDL
-144 PNPVFG
+144 PNPILG

-169 VAYVLPPTSKAFY
+169 VSYVLSPTSHSFY
-182 ATPELSFA
+182 ATPELSLA

-223 PVPPEDQIMADLVEN
+223 PVPPDDQVMADLVEN
-238 IDRIRMMDWDEA
+238 IDRIRIMGWNEA
-250 TSLGWIRFFDEGVH
+250 LALGLIRYFDESAH
-264 RAYLNLCLK
+264 RAYLDLCLK

-279 PHKSIQGQEAFK
+279 PQKSLKGQSAFK

-313 FEVIPVLEQ
+313 FEVIPVVEQ
-322 MAPDGQFSNVT
+322 MAPDGQFPNVT

-345 RAEIVALA
+345 RAEVVALA
-353 HCADL
+353 HRADL

-374 DPNGKWHFLN
+374 GPDGNWHFLN

-399 LQEHGR
+399 LQEQGR
-405 LARNA
+405 LEHKAV
-410 FVVKTEVTTR
+410 VVKTEVTTR
-420 QISKITSDFQ
+420 QISKITADFK

-439 GFKYIADVINHLEM
+439 GFKYIADVIYQLEM
-453 SGRFGDVGANPED
+453 TGRFGDVLAAPTD
-466 FIIGTE
+466 YIIGTE
-472 ESHGAMVSHLIR
+472 ESHGAMVSHQIR

-509 FRKLEELACQY
+509 FRQLEELACQH

-525 MGINIQLPGL
+525 IGINILLPGL
-535 DGRIKMEKMMES
+535 DGRIKMEKMLDS
-547 LRLDPPHQI
+547 LRLDPPLRI

-565 DFRNPK
+565 DLRNPE

-583 ASRNVLV
+583 SSRNVLV
-590 FELGDQGRAVLRPSG
+590 FELGDNARAVLRPSG

-616 SSLPRLPS
+616 SSLPRLSS
-624 QTEEDWKVI
+624 QTDDEWNQI
-633 KAEVDAVAKAIGND
+633 KAGVDAVAKEIGKD
-647 LTIQA
+647 LTKQA
-652 LARVGK
+652 LVRVGL

>member
-1 MDPIIH
+1 
-7 RIWLELRM
+7 M
-15 DLFASAKAG
+15 DLFACAKVG
-24 FSQLEVPD
+24 FSQLEVPE
-32 SIRRKAL
+32 SLRMKAQK
-39 NHLEHWL
+39 NLELWL

-52 LYRPQ
+52 TYRPQ
-57 LEWLIQRGDFAGILD
+57 IEWLIQKGDFSGLLD

-134 DKNERYSKDH
+134 DKNGRYSKDL
-144 PNPVFG
+144 PNPILG

-169 VAYVLPPTSKAFY
+169 VSYVLSPTSHSFY
-182 ATPELSFA
+182 ATPELSLA

-223 PVPPEDQIMADLVEN
+223 PVPPDDQVMADLVEN
-238 IDRIRMMDWDEA
+238 IDRIRIMGWNEA
-250 TSLGWIRFFDEGVH
+250 LALGLIRYFDESAH
-264 RAYLNLCLK
+264 RAYLDLCLK

-279 PHKSIQGQEAFK
+279 PQKSLKGQSPFK

-313 FEVIPVLEQ
+313 FEVIPVVEQ
-322 MAPDGQFSNVT
+322 MAPDGQFPNVT

-345 RAEIVALA
+345 RAEVVALA
-353 HCADL
+353 HRADL

-374 DPNGKWHFLN
+374 GPDGNWHFLN

-399 LQEHGR
+399 LQEQGR
-405 LARNA
+405 LEHKAV
-410 FVVKTEVTTR
+410 VVKTEVTTR
-420 QISKITSDFQ
+420 QISKITADFK

-439 GFKYIADVINHLEM
+439 GFKYIADVIYQLEM
-453 SGRFGDVGANPED
+453 TGRFGDVLAAPTD
-466 FIIGTE
+466 YIIGTE
-472 ESHGAMVSHLIR
+472 ESHGAMVSHQIR

-509 FRKLEELACQY
+509 FRQLEELACQH

-525 MGINIQLPGL
+525 IGINILLPGL
-535 DGRIKMEKMMES
+535 DGRLKMEKMMDS
-547 LRLDPPHQI
+547 LRLDPPLRI

-565 DFRNPK
+565 DLRNPE

-583 ASRNVLV
+583 SSRNVLV
-590 FELGDQGRAVLRPSG
+590 FELGDNARAVLRPSG

-616 SSLPRLPS
+616 SSLPRLSS
-624 QTEEDWKVI
+624 QTDDEWNQI
-633 KAEVDAVAKAIGND
+633 KAGVDAIAKEIGKD
-647 LTIQA
+647 LTKQA
-652 LARVGK
+652 LVRVGL

>member
-1 MDPIIH
+1 
-7 RIWLELRM
+7 M
-15 DLFASAKAG
+15 DLFACAKVG
-24 FSQLEVPD
+24 FSQLEVPE
-32 SIRRKAL
+32 SLRMKAQK
-39 NHLEHWL
+39 NLELWL

-52 LYRPQ
+52 TYRPQ
-57 LEWLIQRGDFAGILD
+57 IEWLIQKGDFSGLLD

-134 DKNERYSKDH
+134 DKNGRYSKDL
-144 PNPVFG
+144 PNPILG
-150 LSSRDFAHHAAKIY
+150 LSSRDFTHHAAKIY

-169 VAYVLPPTSKAFY
+169 VSYVLSPTSHSFY
-182 ATPELSFA
+182 ATPELSLA

-223 PVPPEDQIMADLVEN
+223 PVPPDDQVMADLVEN
-238 IDRIRMMDWDEA
+238 IDRIRIMGWNEA
-250 TSLGWIRFFDEGVH
+250 LALGLIRYFDESAH
-264 RAYLNLCLK
+264 RAYLDLCLK

-279 PHKSIQGQEAFK
+279 PQKSLKGQSAFK

-301 SLTAMEILQERG
+301 SLTAMEILHERG
-313 FEVIPVLEQ
+313 FEVIPVVEQ
-322 MAPDGQFSNVT
+322 MAPDGQFPNVT

-345 RAEIVALA
+345 RAEVVALA
-353 HCADL
+353 HRADL

-374 DPNGKWHFLN
+374 GPDGNWHFLN

-399 LQEHGR
+399 LQEQGR
-405 LARNA
+405 LEHKAV
-410 FVVKTEVTTR
+410 VVKTEVTTR
-420 QISKITSDFQ
+420 QISRIAADFK

-439 GFKYIADVINHLEM
+439 GFKYIADVIYQLEM
-453 SGRFGDVGANPED
+453 TGRFGDVLAAPTD
-466 FIIGTE
+466 YIIGTE
-472 ESHGAMVSHLIR
+472 ESHGAMVSHQIR

-509 FRKLEELACQY
+509 FRQLEELACQH

-525 MGINIQLPGL
+525 IGINILLPGL
-535 DGRIKMEKMMES
+535 DGRLKMEKMLDS
-547 LRLDPPHQI
+547 LRLDPPLRI

-565 DFRNPK
+565 DLRNPE

-583 ASRNVLV
+583 SSRNVLV
-590 FELGDQGRAVLRPSG
+590 FELGDNARAVLRPSG

-616 SSLPRLPS
+616 SSLPRLSS
-624 QTEEDWKVI
+624 QTDDEWNQI
-633 KAEVDAVAKAIGND
+633 KAGVDAIAKEIGKD
-647 LTIQA
+647 LTKQA
-652 LARVGK
+652 LVRVGL

>member
-1 MDPIIH
+1 
-7 RIWLELRM
+7 M
-15 DLFASAKAG
+15 DLFACATVG
-24 FSQLEVPD
+24 FSQLEVPE
-32 SIRRKAL
+32 SLRMKAQK
-39 NHLEHWL
+39 NLELWL

-52 LYRPQ
+52 TYRPQ
-57 LEWLIQRGDFAGILD
+57 IEWLIQKGDFSGLLD

-134 DKNERYSKDH
+134 DKNGRYSKDL
-144 PNPVFG
+144 PNPILG

-169 VAYVLPPTSKAFY
+169 VSYVLSPTSHSFY
-182 ATPELSFA
+182 ATPELSLA

-223 PVPPEDQIMADLVEN
+223 PVPPDDQVMADLVEN
-238 IDRIRMMDWDEA
+238 IDRIRIMGWNEA
-250 TSLGWIRFFDEGVH
+250 LALGLIRYFDESAH
-264 RAYLNLCLK
+264 RAYLDLCLK

-279 PHKSIQGQEAFK
+279 PQKSLKGQSAFK

-301 SLTAMEILQERG
+301 SLTAMEILHERG
-313 FEVIPVLEQ
+313 FEVIPVVEQ
-322 MAPDGQFSNVT
+322 MAPDGQFPNVT

-345 RAEIVALA
+345 RAEVVALA
-353 HCADL
+353 HRADL

-374 DPNGKWHFLN
+374 GPDGNWHFLN

-399 LQEHGR
+399 LQEQGR
-405 LARNA
+405 LEHKAV
-410 FVVKTEVTTR
+410 VVKTEVTTR
-420 QISKITSDFQ
+420 QISKITADFK

-439 GFKYIADVINHLEM
+439 GFKYIADVIYQLEM
-453 SGRFGDVGANPED
+453 TGRFGDVLAAPTD
-466 FIIGTE
+466 YIIGTE
-472 ESHGAMVSHLIR
+472 ESHGAMVSHQIR

-509 FRKLEELACQY
+509 FRQLEELACQH

-525 MGINIQLPGL
+525 IGINILLPGL
-535 DGRIKMEKMMES
+535 DGRLKMEKMLDS
-547 LRLDPPHQI
+547 LRLDPPLRI

-565 DFRNPK
+565 DLRNPE

-583 ASRNVLV
+583 SSRNVLV
-590 FELGDQGRAVLRPSG
+590 FELGDNARAVLRPSG

-616 SSLPRLPS
+616 SSLPRLSS
-624 QTEEDWKVI
+624 QTDDEWNQI
-633 KAEVDAVAKAIGND
+633 KAGVDAIAKEIGKD
-647 LTIQA
+647 LTKQA
-652 LARVGK
+652 LVRVGL

>member
-1 MDPIIH
+1 
-7 RIWLELRM
+7 M
-15 DLFASAKAG
+15 DLFACAKVG
-24 FSQLEVPD
+24 FSQLEVPE
-32 SIRRKAL
+32 SLRMKAQK
-39 NHLEHWL
+39 NLELWL

-52 LYRPQ
+52 TYRPQ
-57 LEWLIQRGDFAGILD
+57 IEWLIQKGDYSGLLD

-134 DKNERYSKDH
+134 DKNGRYSKDL
-144 PNPVFG
+144 PNPILG

-169 VAYVLPPTSKAFY
+169 VSYVLSPTSHSFY
-182 ATPELSFA
+182 ATPELSLA

-223 PVPPEDQIMADLVEN
+223 PVPPDDQVMADLVEN
-238 IDRIRMMDWDEA
+238 IDRIRIMGWNEA
-250 TSLGWIRFFDEGVH
+250 LALGLIRYFDESAH
-264 RAYLNLCLK
+264 RAYLDLCLK

-279 PHKSIQGQEAFK
+279 PQKSLKGQSAFK

-313 FEVIPVLEQ
+313 FEVIPVVEQ
-322 MAPDGQFSNVT
+322 MAPDGQFPNVT

-345 RAEIVALA
+345 RAEVVALA
-353 HCADL
+353 HRADL

-374 DPNGKWHFLN
+374 GPDGNWHFLN

-399 LQEHGR
+399 LQEQGR
-405 LARNA
+405 LEHKAV
-410 FVVKTEVTTR
+410 VVKTEVTTR
-420 QISKITSDFQ
+420 QISKITADFK

-439 GFKYIADVINHLEM
+439 GFKYIADVIYQLEM
-453 SGRFGDVGANPED
+453 TGRFGDVLAAPTD
-466 FIIGTE
+466 YIIGTE
-472 ESHGAMVSHLIR
+472 ESHGAMVSHQIR

-509 FRKLEELACQY
+509 FRQLEELACQH

-525 MGINIQLPGL
+525 IGINILLPGL
-535 DGRIKMEKMMES
+535 DGRLKMEKMLDS
-547 LRLDPPHQI
+547 LRLDPPLRI

-565 DFRNPK
+565 DLRNPE

-583 ASRNVLV
+583 SSRNVLV
-590 FELGDQGRAVLRPSG
+590 FELGDNARAVLRPSG

-616 SSLPRLPS
+616 SSLPRLSS
-624 QTEEDWKVI
+624 QTDDEWNQI
-633 KAEVDAVAKAIGND
+633 KAGVDAIAKEIGKD
-647 LTIQA
+647 LTKQA
-652 LARVGK
+652 LVRVGL

>member
-1 MDPIIH
+1 
-7 RIWLELRM
+7 M
-15 DLFASAKAG
+15 DLFACAKVG
-24 FSQLEVPD
+24 FSQLEVPE
-32 SIRRKAL
+32 SLRMKAQK
-39 NHLEHWL
+39 NLELWL

-52 LYRPQ
+52 TYRPQ
-57 LEWLIQRGDFAGILD
+57 IEWLIQKGDFSGLLD

-134 DKNERYSKDH
+134 DKNGRYSKDL
-144 PNPVFG
+144 PNPILG

-169 VAYVLPPTSKAFY
+169 VSYVLSPTSHSFY
-182 ATPELSFA
+182 ATPELSLA

-223 PVPPEDQIMADLVEN
+223 PVPPDDQVMADLVEN
-238 IDRIRMMDWDEA
+238 IDRIRIMGWNEA
-250 TSLGWIRFFDEGVH
+250 LALGLIRYFDESAH
-264 RAYLNLCLK
+264 RAYLDLCLK

-279 PHKSIQGQEAFK
+279 PQKSLKGQSAFK

-313 FEVIPVLEQ
+313 FEVIPVVEQ
-322 MAPDGQFSNVT
+322 MAPDGQFPNVT

-345 RAEIVALA
+345 RAEVVALA
-353 HCADL
+353 HRADL

-374 DPNGKWHFLN
+374 GPDGNWHFLN

-399 LQEHGR
+399 LQEQGR
-405 LARNA
+405 LEHKAV
-410 FVVKTEVTTR
+410 VVKTEVTTR
-420 QISKITSDFQ
+420 QISKITADFK

-439 GFKYIADVINHLEM
+439 GFKYIADVIYQLEM
-453 SGRFGDVGANPED
+453 TGRFGDVLAAPTD
-466 FIIGTE
+466 YIIGTE
-472 ESHGAMVSHLIR
+472 ESHGAMVSHQIR

-509 FRKLEELACQY
+509 FRQLEELACQH

-525 MGINIQLPGL
+525 IGINILLPGL
-535 DGRIKMEKMMES
+535 DGRLKMEKMMDS
-547 LRLDPPHQI
+547 LRLDPPLRI

-565 DFRNPK
+565 DLRNPE

-583 ASRNVLV
+583 SSRNVLV
-590 FELGDQGRAVLRPSG
+590 FELGDNARAVLRPSG

-616 SSLPRLPS
+616 SSLPRLSS
-624 QTEEDWKVI
+624 QTDDEWNQI
-633 KAEVDAVAKAIGND
+633 KAGVDAIAKEIGKD
-647 LTIQA
+647 LTKQA
-652 LARVGK
+652 LVRVGL

>member
-1 MDPIIH
+1 
-7 RIWLELRM
+7 M
-15 DLFASAKAG
+15 DLFACAKVG
-24 FSQLEVPD
+24 FSQLEVPE
-32 SIRRKAL
+32 SLRMKAQK
-39 NHLEHWL
+39 NLELWL

-52 LYRPQ
+52 TYRPQ
-57 LEWLIQRGDFAGILD
+57 IEWLIQKGDFSGLLD

-134 DKNERYSKDH
+134 DKNGRYSKDL
-144 PNPVFG
+144 PNPILG

-169 VAYVLPPTSKAFY
+169 VSYVLSPTSHSFY
-182 ATPELSFA
+182 ATPELSLA

-223 PVPPEDQIMADLVEN
+223 PVPPDDQVMADLVEN
-238 IDRIRMMDWDEA
+238 IDRIRIMGWNEA
-250 TSLGWIRFFDEGVH
+250 LALGLIRYFDESAH
-264 RAYLNLCLK
+264 RAYLDLCLK

-279 PHKSIQGQEAFK
+279 PQKSLKGQSPFK

-313 FEVIPVLEQ
+313 FEVIPVVEQ
-322 MAPDGQFSNVT
+322 MAPDGQFPNVT

-345 RAEIVALA
+345 RAEVVALA
-353 HCADL
+353 HRADL

-374 DPNGKWHFLN
+374 GPDGNWHFLN

-399 LQEHGR
+399 LQEQGR
-405 LARNA
+405 LEHKAV
-410 FVVKTEVTTR
+410 VVKTEVTTR
-420 QISKITSDFQ
+420 QISKITADFK

-439 GFKYIADVINHLEM
+439 GFKYIADVIYQLEM
-453 SGRFGDVGANPED
+453 TGRFGDVLAAPTD
-466 FIIGTE
+466 YIIGTE
-472 ESHGAMVSHLIR
+472 ESHGAMVSHQIR

-509 FRKLEELACQY
+509 FRQLEELACQH

-525 MGINIQLPGL
+525 IGINILLPGL
-535 DGRIKMEKMMES
+535 DGRLKMEKMMDS
-547 LRLDPPHQI
+547 LRLDPPLRI
-556 AGLNVSRFE
+556 AGLKVSRFE
-565 DFRNPK
+565 DLRNPE

-583 ASRNVLV
+583 SSRNVLV
-590 FELGDQGRAVLRPSG
+590 FELGDNARAVLRPSG

-616 SSLPRLPS
+616 SSLPRLSS
-624 QTEEDWKVI
+624 QTDDEWNQI
-633 KAEVDAVAKAIGND
+633 KAGVDAIAKEIGKD
-647 LTIQA
+647 LTKQA
-652 LARVGK
+652 LVRVGL

>member
-1 MDPIIH
+1 
-7 RIWLELRM
+7 M
-15 DLFASAKAG
+15 DLFACAKVG
-24 FSQLEVPD
+24 FSQLEVPE
-32 SIRRKAL
+32 SLRMKAQK
-39 NHLEHWL
+39 NLELWL

-52 LYRPQ
+52 TYRPQ
-57 LEWLIQRGDFAGILD
+57 IEWLIQKGDFSGLLD

-134 DKNERYSKDH
+134 DKNGRYSKDL
-144 PNPVFG
+144 PNPILC

-169 VAYVLPPTSKAFY
+169 VSYVLSPTSHSFY
-182 ATPELSFA
+182 ATPELSLA

-223 PVPPEDQIMADLVEN
+223 PVPPDDQVMADLVEN
-238 IDRIRMMDWDEA
+238 IDRIRIMGWNEA
-250 TSLGWIRFFDEGVH
+250 LALGLIRYFDESAH
-264 RAYLNLCLK
+264 RAYLDLCLK

-279 PHKSIQGQEAFK
+279 PQKSLKGQSAFK

-301 SLTAMEILQERG
+301 SLTAMEILHERG
-313 FEVIPVLEQ
+313 FEVIPVVEQ
-322 MAPDGQFSNVT
+322 MAPDGQFPNVT

-345 RAEIVALA
+345 RAEVVALA
-353 HCADL
+353 HRADL

-374 DPNGKWHFLN
+374 GPDGNWHFLN

-399 LQEHGR
+399 LQEQGR
-405 LARNA
+405 LEHKAV
-410 FVVKTEVTTR
+410 VVKTEVTTR
-420 QISKITSDFQ
+420 QISRIAADFK

-439 GFKYIADVINHLEM
+439 GFKYIADVIYQLEM
-453 SGRFGDVGANPED
+453 TGRFGDVLAAPTD
-466 FIIGTE
+466 YIIGTE
-472 ESHGAMVSHLIR
+472 ESHGAMVSHQIR

-509 FRKLEELACQY
+509 FRQLEELACQH

-525 MGINIQLPGL
+525 IGINILLPGL
-535 DGRIKMEKMMES
+535 DGRLKMEKMLDS
-547 LRLDPPHQI
+547 LRLDPPLRI

-565 DFRNPK
+565 DLRNPE

-583 ASRNVLV
+583 SSRNVLV
-590 FELGDQGRAVLRPSG
+590 FELGDNARAVLRPSG

-616 SSLPRLPS
+616 SSLPRLSS
-624 QTEEDWKVI
+624 QTDDEWNQI
-633 KAEVDAVAKAIGND
+633 KAGVDAIAKEIGKD
-647 LTIQA
+647 LTKQA
-652 LARVGK
+652 LVRVGL

>member
-1 MDPIIH
+1 
-7 RIWLELRM
+7 M
-15 DLFASAKAG
+15 DLFACAKVG
-24 FSQLEVPD
+24 FSQLEVPE
-32 SIRRKAL
+32 SLRMKAQK
-39 NHLEHWL
+39 NLELWL

-52 LYRPQ
+52 TYRPQ
-57 LEWLIQRGDFAGILD
+57 IEWLIQKGDFSGLLD

-134 DKNERYSKDH
+134 DKNGRYSKDL
-144 PNPVFG
+144 PNPILG

-169 VAYVLPPTSKAFY
+169 VSYVLSPTSHSFY
-182 ATPELSFA
+182 ATPELSLA

-223 PVPPEDQIMADLVEN
+223 PVPPDDQVMADLVEN
-238 IDRIRMMDWDEA
+238 IDRIRIMGWNEA
-250 TSLGWIRFFDEGVH
+250 LALGLIRYFDESAH
-264 RAYLNLCLK
+264 RAYLDLCLK

-279 PHKSIQGQEAFK
+279 PQKSLKGQSPFK

-301 SLTAMEILQERG
+301 SLTAMEILQKRG
-313 FEVIPVLEQ
+313 FEVIPVVEQ
-322 MAPDGQFSNVT
+322 MAPDGQFPNVT

-345 RAEIVALA
+345 RAEVVALA
-353 HCADL
+353 HRADL

-374 DPNGKWHFLN
+374 GPDGNWHFLN

-399 LQEHGR
+399 LQEQGR
-405 LARNA
+405 LEHKAV
-410 FVVKTEVTTR
+410 VVKTEVTTR
-420 QISKITSDFQ
+420 QISKITADFK

-439 GFKYIADVINHLEM
+439 GFKYIADVIYQLEM
-453 SGRFGDVGANPED
+453 TGRFGDVLAAPTD
-466 FIIGTE
+466 YIIGTE
-472 ESHGAMVSHLIR
+472 ESHGAMVSHQIR

-509 FRKLEELACQY
+509 FRQLEELACQH

-525 MGINIQLPGL
+525 IGINILLPGL
-535 DGRIKMEKMMES
+535 DGRLKMEKMLDS
-547 LRLDPPHQI
+547 LRLDPPLRI
-556 AGLNVSRFE
+556 AGLKVSRFE
-565 DFRNPK
+565 DLRNPE

-583 ASRNVLV
+583 SSRNVLV
-590 FELGDQGRAVLRPSG
+590 FELGDNARAVLRPSG

-616 SSLPRLPS
+616 SSLPRLSS
-624 QTEEDWKVI
+624 QTDDEWNQI
-633 KAEVDAVAKAIGND
+633 KAGVDAIAKEIGKD
-647 LTIQA
+647 LTKQA
-652 LARVGK
+652 LVRVGL

>member
-1 MDPIIH
+1 
-7 RIWLELRM
+7 M
-15 DLFASAKAG
+15 DLFACAKVG
-24 FSQLEVPD
+24 FSQLEVPE
-32 SIRRKAL
+32 SLRMKAQK
-39 NHLEHWL
+39 NLELWL

-52 LYRPQ
+52 TYRPQ
-57 LEWLIQRGDFAGILD
+57 IEWLIQKGDFSGLLD

-134 DKNERYSKDH
+134 DKNGRYSKDL
-144 PNPVFG
+144 PNPILG

-169 VAYVLPPTSKAFY
+169 VSYVLSPTSHSFY
-182 ATPELSFA
+182 ATPELSLA

-223 PVPPEDQIMADLVEN
+223 PVPPDDQVMADLVEN
-238 IDRIRMMDWDEA
+238 IDRIRIMGWNEA
-250 TSLGWIRFFDEGVH
+250 LALGLIRYFDESAH
-264 RAYLNLCLK
+264 RAYLDLCLK

-279 PHKSIQGQEAFK
+279 PQKSLKGQSAFK

-301 SLTAMEILQERG
+301 SLTAMEILHERG
-313 FEVIPVLEQ
+313 FEVIPVVEQ
-322 MAPDGQFSNVT
+322 MAPDGQFPNVT

-345 RAEIVALA
+345 RAEVVALA
-353 HCADL
+353 HRADL

-374 DPNGKWHFLN
+374 GPDGNWHFLN

-399 LQEHGR
+399 LQEQGR
-405 LARNA
+405 LEHKAV
-410 FVVKTEVTTR
+410 VVKTEVTTR
-420 QISKITSDFQ
+420 QISRIAADFK

-439 GFKYIADVINHLEM
+439 GFKYIADVIYQLEM
-453 SGRFGDVGANPED
+453 TGRFGDVLAAPTD
-466 FIIGTE
+466 YIIGTE
-472 ESHGAMVSHLIR
+472 ESHGAMVSHQIR

-509 FRKLEELACQY
+509 FRQLEELACQH

-525 MGINIQLPGL
+525 IGINILLPGL
-535 DGRIKMEKMMES
+535 DGRLKMEKMLDS
-547 LRLDPPHQI
+547 LRLDPPLRI

-565 DFRNPK
+565 DLRNPE

-583 ASRNVLV
+583 SSRNVLV
-590 FELGDQGRAVLRPSG
+590 FELGDNARAVLRPSG

-616 SSLPRLPS
+616 SSLPRLSS
-624 QTEEDWKVI
+624 QTDDEWNQI
-633 KAEVDAVAKAIGND
+633 KAGVDAIAKEIGKD
-647 LTIQA
+647 LTKQA
-652 LARVGK
+652 LVRVGL

>member
-1 MDPIIH
+1 
-7 RIWLELRM
+7 M
-15 DLFASAKAG
+15 DLFACAKVG
-24 FSQLEVPD
+24 FSQLEVPE
-32 SIRRKAL
+32 SLRMKAQK
-39 NHLEHWL
+39 NLELWL

-52 LYRPQ
+52 TYRPQ
-57 LEWLIQRGDFAGILD
+57 IEWLIQKGDFSGLLD

-119 KDITVCLAYDVREFR
+119 KNITVCLAYDVREFR
-134 DKNERYSKDH
+134 DKNGRYSKDL
-144 PNPVFG
+144 PNPILG

-169 VAYVLPPTSKAFY
+169 VSYVLSPTSHSFY
-182 ATPELSFA
+182 ATPELSLA

-223 PVPPEDQIMADLVEN
+223 PVPPDDQVMADLVEN
-238 IDRIRMMDWDEA
+238 IDRIRIMGWNEA
-250 TSLGWIRFFDEGVH
+250 LALGLIRYFDESAH
-264 RAYLNLCLK
+264 RAYLDLCLK

-279 PHKSIQGQEAFK
+279 PQKSLKGQSAFK

-301 SLTAMEILQERG
+301 SLTAMEILHERG
-313 FEVIPVLEQ
+313 FEVIPVVEQ
-322 MAPDGQFSNVT
+322 MAPDGQFPNVT

-345 RAEIVALA
+345 RAEVVALA
-353 HCADL
+353 HRADL

-374 DPNGKWHFLN
+374 GPDGNWHFLN

-399 LQEHGR
+399 LQEQGR
-405 LARNA
+405 LEHKAV
-410 FVVKTEVTTR
+410 VVKTEVTTR
-420 QISKITSDFQ
+420 QISRIAADFK

-439 GFKYIADVINHLEM
+439 GFKYIADVIYQLEM
-453 SGRFGDVGANPED
+453 TGRFGDVLAAPTD
-466 FIIGTE
+466 YIIGTE
-472 ESHGAMVSHLIR
+472 ESHGAMVSHQIR

-509 FRKLEELACQY
+509 FRQLEELACQH

-525 MGINIQLPGL
+525 IGINILLPGL
-535 DGRIKMEKMMES
+535 DGRLKMEKMLDS
-547 LRLDPPHQI
+547 LRLDPPLRI

-565 DFRNPK
+565 DLRNPE

-583 ASRNVLV
+583 SSRNVLV
-590 FELGDQGRAVLRPSG
+590 FELGDNARAVLRPSG

-616 SSLPRLPS
+616 SSLPRLSS
-624 QTEEDWKVI
+624 QTDDEWNQI
-633 KAEVDAVAKAIGND
+633 KAGVDAIAKEIGKD
-647 LTIQA
+647 LTKQA
-652 LARVGK
+652 LVRVGL

>member
-1 MDPIIH
+1 
-7 RIWLELRM
+7 M
-15 DLFASAKAG
+15 DLFACAKVG
-24 FSQLEVPD
+24 FSQLEVPE
-32 SIRRKAL
+32 SLRMKAQK
-39 NHLEHWL
+39 NLELWL

-52 LYRPQ
+52 TYRPQ
-57 LEWLIQRGDFAGILD
+57 IEWLIQKGDFSGLLD

-134 DKNERYSKDH
+134 DKNGRYSKDL
-144 PNPVFG
+144 PNPILG

-169 VAYVLPPTSKAFY
+169 VSYVLSPTSHSFY
-182 ATPELSFA
+182 ATPELSLA

-223 PVPPEDQIMADLVEN
+223 PVPPDDQVMADLVEN
-238 IDRIRMMDWDEA
+238 IDRIRIMGWNEA
-250 TSLGWIRFFDEGVH
+250 LALGLIRYFDESAH
-264 RAYLNLCLK
+264 RAYLDLCLK

-279 PHKSIQGQEAFK
+279 PQKSLKGQSAFK

-313 FEVIPVLEQ
+313 FEVIPVVEQ
-322 MAPDGQFSNVT
+322 MAPDGQFPNVT

-345 RAEIVALA
+345 RAEVVALA
-353 HCADL
+353 HRADL

-374 DPNGKWHFLN
+374 GPDGNWHFLN

-399 LQEHGR
+399 LQEQGR
-405 LARNA
+405 LEHKAV
-410 FVVKTEVTTR
+410 VVKTEVTTR
-420 QISKITSDFQ
+420 QISKITADFK

-439 GFKYIADVINHLEM
+439 GFKYIADVIYQLEM
-453 SGRFGDVGANPED
+453 TGRFGDVLAAPTD
-466 FIIGTE
+466 YIIGTE
-472 ESHGAMVSHLIR
+472 ESHGAMVSHQIR

-509 FRKLEELACQY
+509 FRQLEELACQH

-525 MGINIQLPGL
+525 IGINILLPGL
-535 DGRIKMEKMMES
+535 DGRLKMEKMLDS
-547 LRLDPPHQI
+547 LRLDPPLRI
-556 AGLNVSRFE
+556 AGLKVSRFE
-565 DFRNPK
+565 DLRNPE

-583 ASRNVLV
+583 SSRNVLV
-590 FELGDQGRAVLRPSG
+590 FELGDNARAVLRPSG

-616 SSLPRLPS
+616 SSLPRLSS
-624 QTEEDWKVI
+624 QTDDEWNQI
-633 KAEVDAVAKAIGND
+633 KAGVDAVAKEIGKD
-647 LTIQA
+647 LTKQA
-652 LARVGK
+652 LVRVGL

>member
-1 MDPIIH
+1 
-7 RIWLELRM
+7 M
-15 DLFASAKAG
+15 DLFACAKVG
-24 FSQLEVPD
+24 FSQLEVPE
-32 SIRRKAL
+32 SLRMKAQK
-39 NHLEHWL
+39 NLELWL

-52 LYRPQ
+52 TYRPQ
-57 LEWLIQRGDFAGILD
+57 IEWLIQKGDFSGLLD

-134 DKNERYSKDH
+134 DKNGRYSKDL
-144 PNPVFG
+144 PNPILG

-169 VAYVLPPTSKAFY
+169 VSYVLSPTSHSFY
-182 ATPELSFA
+182 ATPELSLA

-223 PVPPEDQIMADLVEN
+223 PVPPDDQVMADLVEN
-238 IDRIRMMDWDEA
+238 IDRIRIMGWNEA
-250 TSLGWIRFFDEGVH
+250 LALGLIRYFDESAH
-264 RAYLNLCLK
+264 RAYLDLCLK

-279 PHKSIQGQEAFK
+279 PQKSLKGQSAFK

-301 SLTAMEILQERG
+301 SLTAMEILHERG
-313 FEVIPVLEQ
+313 FEVIPVVEQ
-322 MAPDGQFSNVT
+322 MAPDGQFPNVT

-345 RAEIVALA
+345 RAEVVALA
-353 HCADL
+353 HRADL

-374 DPNGKWHFLN
+374 GPDGNWHFLN

-399 LQEHGR
+399 LQEQGR
-405 LARNA
+405 LEHKAV
-410 FVVKTEVTTR
+410 VVKTEVTTR
-420 QISKITSDFQ
+420 QISRIAADFK

-439 GFKYIADVINHLEM
+439 GFKYIADVIYQLEM
-453 SGRFGDVGANPED
+453 TGRFGDVLAAPTD
-466 FIIGTE
+466 YIIGTE
-472 ESHGAMVSHLIR
+472 ESHGAMVSHQIR

-509 FRKLEELACQY
+509 FRQLEELACQH

-525 MGINIQLPGL
+525 IGINILLPGL
-535 DGRIKMEKMMES
+535 DGRLKMEKMLDS
-547 LRLDPPHQI
+547 LRLDPPLRI
-556 AGLNVSRFE
+556 AGLKVSRFE
-565 DFRNPK
+565 DLRNPE

-583 ASRNVLV
+583 SSRNVLV
-590 FELGDQGRAVLRPSG
+590 FELGDNARAVLRPSG

-616 SSLPRLPS
+616 SSLPRLSS
-624 QTEEDWKVI
+624 QTDDEWNQI
-633 KAEVDAVAKAIGND
+633 KAGVDAIAKEIGKD
-647 LTIQA
+647 LTKQA
-652 LARVGK
+652 LVRVGL

>member
-1 MDPIIH
+1 
-7 RIWLELRM
+7 M
-15 DLFASAKAG
+15 DLFACAKVG
-24 FSQLEVPD
+24 FSQLEVPE
-32 SIRRKAL
+32 SLRMKAQK
-39 NHLEHWL
+39 NLELWL

-52 LYRPQ
+52 TYRPQ
-57 LEWLIQRGDFAGILD
+57 IEWLIQKGDFSGLLD

-134 DKNERYSKDH
+134 DKNGRYSKDL
-144 PNPVFG
+144 PNPILG

-169 VAYVLPPTSKAFY
+169 VSYVLSPTSHSFY
-182 ATPELSFA
+182 ATPELSLA

-223 PVPPEDQIMADLVEN
+223 PVPPDDQVMADLVEN
-238 IDRIRMMDWDEA
+238 IDRIRIMGWNEA
-250 TSLGWIRFFDEGVH
+250 LALGLIRYFDESAH
-264 RAYLNLCLK
+264 RAYLDLCLK

-279 PHKSIQGQEAFK
+279 PQKSLKGQSAFK

-313 FEVIPVLEQ
+313 FEVIPVVEQ
-322 MAPDGQFSNVT
+322 MAPDGQFPNVT

-345 RAEIVALA
+345 RAEVVALA
-353 HCADL
+353 HRADL

-374 DPNGKWHFLN
+374 GPDGNWHFLN

-399 LQEHGR
+399 LQEQGR
-405 LARNA
+405 LEHKAV
-410 FVVKTEVTTR
+410 VVKTEVTTR
-420 QISKITSDFQ
+420 QISKITADFK

-439 GFKYIADVINHLEM
+439 GFKYIADVIYQLEM
-453 SGRFGDVGANPED
+453 TGRFGDVLAAPTD
-466 FIIGTE
+466 YIIGTE
-472 ESHGAMVSHLIR
+472 ESHGAMVSHQIR

-509 FRKLEELACQY
+509 FRQLEELACQH

-525 MGINIQLPGL
+525 IGINILLPGL
-535 DGRIKMEKMMES
+535 DGRLKMEKMLDS
-547 LRLDPPHQI
+547 LRLDPPLRI
-556 AGLNVSRFE
+556 AGLKVSRFE
-565 DFRNPK
+565 DLRNPE

-583 ASRNVLV
+583 SSRNVLV
-590 FELGDQGRAVLRPSG
+590 FELGDNARAVLRPSG

-616 SSLPRLPS
+616 SSLPRLSS
-624 QTEEDWKVI
+624 QTDDEWNQI
-633 KAEVDAVAKAIGND
+633 KAGVDAIAKEIGKD
-647 LTIQA
+647 LTKQA
-652 LARVGK
+652 LVRVGL

>member
-1 MDPIIH
+1 
-7 RIWLELRM
+7 M
-15 DLFASAKAG
+15 DLFACAKVG
-24 FSQLEVPD
+24 FSQLEVPE
-32 SIRRKAL
+32 SLRMKAQK
-39 NHLEHWL
+39 NLELWL

-52 LYRPQ
+52 TYRPQ
-57 LEWLIQRGDFAGILD
+57 IEWLIQKGDFSGLLD

-134 DKNERYSKDH
+134 DKNGRYSKDL
-144 PNPVFG
+144 PNPILG

-169 VAYVLPPTSKAFY
+169 VSYVLSPTSHSFY
-182 ATPELSFA
+182 ATPELSLA

-223 PVPPEDQIMADLVEN
+223 PVPPDDQVMADLVEN
-238 IDRIRMMDWDEA
+238 IDRIRIMGWNEA
-250 TSLGWIRFFDEGVH
+250 LALGLIRYFDESAH
-264 RAYLNLCLK
+264 RAYLDLCLK

-279 PHKSIQGQEAFK
+279 PQKSLKGQSAFK

-301 SLTAMEILQERG
+301 SLTAMEILHERG
-313 FEVIPVLEQ
+313 FEVIPVVEQ
-322 MAPDGQFSNVT
+322 MAPDGQFPNVT

-345 RAEIVALA
+345 RAEVVALA
-353 HCADL
+353 HRADL

-374 DPNGKWHFLN
+374 GPDGNWHFLN

-399 LQEHGR
+399 LQEQGR
-405 LARNA
+405 LEHKAV
-410 FVVKTEVTTR
+410 VVKTEVTTR
-420 QISKITSDFQ
+420 QISKITADFK

-439 GFKYIADVINHLEM
+439 GFKYIADVIYQLEM
-453 SGRFGDVGANPED
+453 TGRFGDVLAAPTD
-466 FIIGTE
+466 YIIGTE
-472 ESHGAMVSHLIR
+472 ESHGAMVSHQIR

-509 FRKLEELACQY
+509 FRQLEELACQH

-525 MGINIQLPGL
+525 IGINILLPGL
-535 DGRIKMEKMMES
+535 DGRLKMEKMLDS
-547 LRLDPPHQI
+547 LRLDPPLRI

-565 DFRNPK
+565 DLRNPE

-583 ASRNVLV
+583 SSRNVLV
-590 FELGDQGRAVLRPSG
+590 FELGDNARAVLRPSG

-616 SSLPRLPS
+616 SSLPRLSS
-624 QTEEDWKVI
+624 QTDDEWNQI
-633 KAEVDAVAKAIGND
+633 KAGVDAIAKEIGKD
-647 LTIQA
+647 LTKQA
-652 LARVGK
+652 LVRVGL

>member
-1 MDPIIH
+1 
-7 RIWLELRM
+7 M
-15 DLFASAKAG
+15 DLFACAKVG
-24 FSQLEVPD
+24 FSQLEVPE
-32 SIRRKAL
+32 SLRMKAQK
-39 NHLEHWL
+39 NLELWL

-52 LYRPQ
+52 TYRPQ
-57 LEWLIQRGDFAGILD
+57 IEWLIQKGDFSGLLD

-134 DKNERYSKDH
+134 DKNGRYSKDL
-144 PNPVFG
+144 PNPILG

-169 VAYVLPPTSKAFY
+169 VSYVLSPTSHSFY
-182 ATPELSFA
+182 ATPELSLA

-223 PVPPEDQIMADLVEN
+223 PVPPDDQVMADLVEN
-238 IDRIRMMDWDEA
+238 IDRIRIMGWNEA
-250 TSLGWIRFFDEGVH
+250 LALGLIRYFDESAH
-264 RAYLNLCLK
+264 RAYLDLCLK

-279 PHKSIQGQEAFK
+279 PQKSLKGQSAFK

-313 FEVIPVLEQ
+313 FEVIPVVEQ
-322 MAPDGQFSNVT
+322 MAPDGQFPNVT

-345 RAEIVALA
+345 RAEVVALA
-353 HCADL
+353 HRADL

-374 DPNGKWHFLN
+374 GPDGNWHFLN

-399 LQEHGR
+399 LQEQGR
-405 LARNA
+405 LEHKAV
-410 FVVKTEVTTR
+410 VVKTEVTTR
-420 QISKITSDFQ
+420 QISKITADFK

-439 GFKYIADVINHLEM
+439 GFKYIADVIYQLEM
-453 SGRFGDVGANPED
+453 TGRFGDVLAAPTD
-466 FIIGTE
+466 YIIGTE
-472 ESHGAMVSHLIR
+472 ESHGAMVSHQIR

-509 FRKLEELACQY
+509 FRQLEELACQH

-525 MGINIQLPGL
+525 IGINILLPGL
-535 DGRIKMEKMMES
+535 DGRLKMEKMLDS
-547 LRLDPPHQI
+547 LRLDPPLRI

-565 DFRNPK
+565 DLRNPE

-583 ASRNVLV
+583 SSRNVLV
-590 FELGDQGRAVLRPSG
+590 FELGDNARAVLRPSG

-616 SSLPRLPS
+616 SSLPRLSS
-624 QTEEDWKVI
+624 QTDDEWNQI
-633 KAEVDAVAKAIGND
+633 KAGVDAIAKEIGKD
-647 LTIQA
+647 LTKQA
-652 LARVGK
+652 LVRVGL